1 MSNVSFVCR
10 AMNAKPVN
18 GYDREINHVTAN
30 LRQYP
35 ISNMNVHNKWSV
47 ISPYSPPSKLRA
59 LSTASTTKNSSEAG
73 SSRNVSPTNISS
85 TWSHSSRDFFDFNND
100 EEFVQRRRG
109 ETIYSTEC
117 FTNNIPSLISPN
129 YKSTVLSFRQQCGK
143 EDNKI

>member
-1 MSNVSFVCR
+1 
-10 AMNAKPVN
+10 MNAKNVN

-109 ETIYSTEC
+109 ETIYSTETES
-117 FTNNIPSLISPN
+117 FTNNIPSYFSPYN
-129 YKSTVLSFRQQCGK
+129 LSTILCFREQCGK